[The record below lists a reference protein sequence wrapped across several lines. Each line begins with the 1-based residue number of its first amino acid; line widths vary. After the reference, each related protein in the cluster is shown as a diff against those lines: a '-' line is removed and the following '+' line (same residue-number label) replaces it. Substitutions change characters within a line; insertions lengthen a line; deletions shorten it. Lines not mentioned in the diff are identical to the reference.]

1 MSASPKTSSNG
12 PLIMAIK
19 VFSIT
24 QIFYFHQLHD
34 LRLRVKVVPLI
45 FLWFVHLA
53 YAFNAADET
62 ATFDLNFALDEEAL
76 DGSSDAENVDQG

>member
-19 VFSIT
+19 VRSIT
-24 QIFYFHQLHD
+24 QFFYFQQLHD
-34 LRLRVKVVPLI
+34 LRLRVKVLPLI

-53 YAFNAADET
+53 YAFNATDET
-62 ATFDLNFALDEEAL
+62 TTFDLNFALDEEAL